1 MPGWRGENGSA
12 GNGAIEGE
20 PGRSSS
26 TSVVELQRVN
36 KIRRDFVANVSH
48 ELKTPATSL
57 RLLAESLVE
66 ILEEDP
72 EQARFFADQL
82 KNETERLAQLITDLL
97 DLARLESEEG
107 VQNPAP
113 VNVRSVLMAA
123 LSRLRPAARRKD
135 ITLSWKRSG
144 SATPCTVLG
153 D

>member
-1 MPGWRGENGSA
+1 MLGRRGENGSA

-20 PGRSSS
+20 PGRSGS

-72 EQARFFADQL
+72 EQARFFAEQL

-97 DLARLESEEG
+97 DLASLESEEE
-107 VQNPAP
+107 VQNPTP
-113 VNVRSVLMAA
+113 VDVRSVLVAVLA
-123 LSRLRPAARRKD
+123 RLRAAARQN
-135 ITLSWKRSG
+135 ISLSWKRSG
-144 SATPCTVLG
+144 K
-153 D
+153 